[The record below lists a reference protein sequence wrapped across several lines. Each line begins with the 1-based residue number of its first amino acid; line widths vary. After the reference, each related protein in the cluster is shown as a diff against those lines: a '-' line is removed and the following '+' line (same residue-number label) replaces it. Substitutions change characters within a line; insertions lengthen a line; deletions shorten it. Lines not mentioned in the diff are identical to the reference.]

1 MSFDIEMPLSTVV
14 LKTVVLLSPVS
25 LENVALS
32 LAAEARPLS
41 FAAGNASVGSKFVK

>member
-1 MSFDIEMPLSTVV
+1 MSLDIEMSLSMVV

-41 FAAGNASVGSKFVK
+41 FVAGEVKV

>member
-1 MSFDIEMPLSTVV
+1 MSLDIEMSLSTVV

-41 FAAGNASVGSKFVK
+41 FVAGEVKV